1 MGHQKYRRAA
11 EHNAAAGSHEKP
23 SQRDSMVF
31 WRESVCSANGSTG
44 DAVVLLVDVR
54 HVVDH
59 VRGLEHLELGL
70 EQLARRV
77 HGAVLEE
84 LHEREH
90 EVQVERLRELGDVV
104 VLRRRRG
111 RGVGLRQKRSHGTR
125 CEDRSGG
132 RHDRYR
138 H

>member
-1 MGHQKYRRAA
+1 M
-11 EHNAAAGSHEKP
+11 
-23 SQRDSMVF
+23 
-31 WRESVCSANGSTG
+31 
-44 DAVVLLVDVR
+44 VLLVDVR

-104 VLRRRRG
+104 VAR
-111 RGVGLRQKRSHGTR
+111 V
-125 CEDRSGG
+125 G
-132 RHDRYR
+132 RHVRVR
-138 H
+138 LRGKGRARRQ